1 MTFLLSSFASSVCCA
16 DTIAGLP
23 KRNVAAKTT
32 TVPCFRSDRML
43 LPSNID
49 HYRPCDRFGAARAQ
63 RLMLGH
69 DLVETECCLAHEQR
83 LIYRFGLNRV
93 DASTRPK

>member
-23 KRNVAAKTT
+23 KRNVAANTT
-32 TVPCFRSDRML
+32 TVPSFRSNRMML
-43 LPSNID
+43 SIKHRSLSPLRQIRS
-49 HYRPCDRFGAARAQ
+49 RASAAFNV
-63 RLMLGH
+63 GH

-83 LIYRFGLNRV
+83 LIYRFMLNLV
-93 DASTRPK
+93 DASRDI